1 MGAPVNILYSSAA
14 PGFTLGGQTPIAVDF
29 YQGAFSARVGV
40 YIASGTATY
49 GVEYSMDNAND
60 PTITAR
66 WFPDATLP
74 AGTTASGTTTYNAPI
89 QFVRANIAALS
100 GSLEMKV
107 LQGITP

>member
-1 MGAPVNILYSSAA
+1 MW
-14 PGFTLGGQTPIAVDF
+14 
-29 YQGAFSARVGV
+29 
-40 YIASGTATY
+40 IASGTATY
-49 GVEYSMDNAND
+49 GVEFCLDNVND

-89 QFVRANIAALS
+89 QFVRVNIAALS
-100 GSLEMKV
+100 GVLEMKV